1 MDGLQ
6 LTFRC
11 TEWVA
16 VSDLPAGVLSAG
28 GLRRTSTY
36 YFTLE
41 KRMVSMDSRDD
52 RMPEEPTRNL
62 FLAAGS
68 FGLLAAFVGS
78 GLIVAAA
85 SF

>member
-1 MDGLQ
+1 V
-6 LTFRC
+6 FS
-11 TEWVA
+11 A
-16 VSDLPAGVLSAG
+16 PAGFEEPAHIILK
-28 GLRRTSTY
+28 T
-36 YFTLE
+36 
-41 KRMVSMDSRDD
+41 RMVSMDSRDD
-52 RMPEEPTRNL
+52 RMAEEPTRNL

>member
-1 MDGLQ
+1 
-6 LTFRC
+6 
-11 TEWVA
+11 
-16 VSDLPAGVLSAG
+16 
-28 GLRRTSTY
+28 
-36 YFTLE
+36 
-41 KRMVSMDSRDD
+41 MVSMDSRDD

-62 FLAAGS
+62 FLAAGN